1 MIQEER
7 SQRSRAQILDA
18 ALALFSHQGY
28 RATSMREIA
37 AKSRVS
43 TGNVYH
49 HFKDKEAIFLELLG
63 IYWRAIDDP
72 DFPVNKALRT
82 GSFPENLEEIGRA
95 ARESVA
101 QYRPYVTLIYV
112 DVVEFEG
119 SHIRKF
125 YSEMAGRFERFVAI
139 HRDEI
144 HLEGKLRPEIAA
156 RLGRHAGLPH
166 VPAALRGRAGL
177 RGAGSLR
184 QEHRRGRQRDRAHP
198 APRDAQARGL
208 RPATSSSAST
218 RRSRNSPTL

>member
-1 MIQEER
+1 MNQEER

-37 AKSRVS
+37 EKAGVS

-49 HFKDKEAIFLELLG
+49 HFADKEAIFLELLD

-82 GSFPENLEEIGRA
+82 GSFPENLEAIGLA

-125 YSEMAGRFERFVAI
+125 YLEMAGRFERFVDL

-144 HLEGKLRPEIAA
+144 KLEGKLRPEVQPASAVMFAFRTFLQHFAVELIFGVPDHYGKNTDEVVGEISHI
-156 RLGRHAGLPH
+156 LRHGMLKP
-166 VPAALRGRAGL
+166 
-177 RGAGSLR
+177 GA
-184 QEHRRGRQRDRAHP
+184 
-198 APRDAQARGL
+198 
-208 RPATSSSAST
+208 
-218 RRSRNSPTL
+218 

>member
-7 SQRSRAQILDA
+7 SQRSRAVVLDA
-18 ALALFSHQGY
+18 ALALFSTQGY

-37 AKSRVS
+37 EKAGVS

-49 HFKDKEAIFLELLG
+49 HFKDKEAIFLELLDV
-63 IYWRAIDDP
+63 YWRAIEDP

-82 GSFPENLEEIGRA
+82 GSFPENLEAIGLA

-125 YSEMAGRFERFVAI
+125 YSEMAGRFERFVDL
-139 HRDEI
+139 HKDEI
-144 HLEGKLRPEIAA
+144 KLEGKLRPEVQPASAVMFAFRTFLNHFAVELVFGVPDHYGKSTGEVVGDISHI
-156 RLGRHAGLPH
+156 LRHGMLKP
-166 VPAALRGRAGL
+166 
-177 RGAGSLR
+177 GA
-184 QEHRRGRQRDRAHP
+184 
-198 APRDAQARGL
+198 
-208 RPATSSSAST
+208 
-218 RRSRNSPTL
+218 

>member
-1 MIQEER
+1 MTQEER

-28 RATSMREIA
+28 GATSMREIA
-37 AKSRVS
+37 DRARVS

-49 HFKDKEAIFLELLG
+49 HFKDKEAIFLGLLD
-63 IYWRAIDDP
+63 IYWQAIADP
-72 DFPVNKALRT
+72 NFPINMALTT
-82 GSFPENLEEIGRA
+82 GSFPENLEAIGRA

-125 YSEMAGRFERFVAI
+125 YSEMAGRFERFVAA

-144 HLEGKLRPEIAA
+144 KIEGKLRPEI
-156 RLGRHAGLPH
+156 
-166 VPAALRGRAGL
+166 
-177 RGAGSLR
+177 
-184 QEHRRGRQRDRAHP
+184 HP
-198 APRDAQARGL
+198 ASAVMFAFRTFLQHFAVELIFGVPDHYGKSTEEAVTEIAQIL
-208 RPATSSSAST
+208 RHGML
-218 RRSRNSPTL
+218 RSMA

>member
-1 MIQEER
+1 MMTQEER
-7 SQRSRAQILDA
+7 SQRSRTQILDA

-37 AKSRVS
+37 ERAGVS

-49 HFKDKEAIFLELLG
+49 HFKEKEAIFLALLD
-63 IYWRAIDDP
+63 IYWQAIDDP
-72 DFPVNKALRT
+72 DFPVNRALRT

-125 YSEMAGRFERFVAI
+125 YSEMAGRFERFVAL
-139 HRDEI
+139 HKDE
-144 HLEGKLRPEIAA
+144 LK
-156 RLGRHAGLPH
+156 
-166 VPAALRGRAGL
+166 V
-177 RGAGSLR
+177 
-184 QEHRRGRQRDRAHP
+184 
-198 APRDAQARGL
+198 
-208 RPATSSSAST
+208 
-218 RRSRNSPTL
+218 

>member
-7 SQRSRAQILDA
+7 SQRSRAAVLDA
-18 ALALFSHQGY
+18 ALALFSTQGY

-37 AKSRVS
+37 EKAGVS

-49 HFKDKEAIFLELLG
+49 HFTDKEAIFLELLDV
-63 IYWRAIDDP
+63 YWRAIEDP
-72 DFPVNKALRT
+72 EFPVNKALRT
-82 GSFPENLEEIGRA
+82 GSFPENLEAIGLA

-125 YSEMAGRFERFVAI
+125 YSEMAGRFERFVGL

-144 HLEGKLRPEIAA
+144 KLEGKLRPEVQPASAVMFAFRTFLNHFAVELVFGVPDHYGKSTADVVGEISNI
-156 RLGRHAGLPH
+156 LRHGMLKP
-166 VPAALRGRAGL
+166 
-177 RGAGSLR
+177 
-184 QEHRRGRQRDRAHP
+184 
-198 APRDAQARGL
+198 QA
-208 RPATSSSAST
+208 
-218 RRSRNSPTL
+218 

>member
-7 SQRSRAQILDA
+7 SQRSRAQVLDA

-37 AKSRVS
+37 EKAGVS

-49 HFKDKEAIFLELLG
+49 HFKDKEAIFLELLDV
-63 IYWRAIDDP
+63 YWRAIDDP

-82 GSFPENLEEIGRA
+82 GGFPENLEAIGMA

-125 YSEMAGRFERFVAI
+125 YLEMAGRFERFVEL
-139 HRDEI
+139 RKDEVK
-144 HLEGKLRPEIAA
+144 LEGKLRPDVQPASAVMFAFRTFLQHFAVELIFGVPDHYGKSTDQVVWEISNI
-156 RLGRHAGLPH
+156 LRHGMLKP
-166 VPAALRGRAGL
+166 
-177 RGAGSLR
+177 GA
-184 QEHRRGRQRDRAHP
+184 
-198 APRDAQARGL
+198 
-208 RPATSSSAST
+208 
-218 RRSRNSPTL
+218 

>member
-1 MIQEER
+1 MTQEER

-37 AKSRVS
+37 DKAGVS

-49 HFKDKEAIFLELLG
+49 HFTDKEAIFLELLD

-82 GSFPENLEEIGRA
+82 GSFPENLEAIGLA

-125 YSEMAGRFERFVAI
+125 YLEMAGRFERFVDL

-144 HLEGKLRPEIAA
+144 KLEGKLRPEVQPASAVMFAFRTFLQHFAVELIFGVPDHYGKSTDQVVGEISHI
-156 RLGRHAGLPH
+156 LRHGMLKP
-166 VPAALRGRAGL
+166 
-177 RGAGSLR
+177 GA
-184 QEHRRGRQRDRAHP
+184 
-198 APRDAQARGL
+198 
-208 RPATSSSAST
+208 
-218 RRSRNSPTL
+218 